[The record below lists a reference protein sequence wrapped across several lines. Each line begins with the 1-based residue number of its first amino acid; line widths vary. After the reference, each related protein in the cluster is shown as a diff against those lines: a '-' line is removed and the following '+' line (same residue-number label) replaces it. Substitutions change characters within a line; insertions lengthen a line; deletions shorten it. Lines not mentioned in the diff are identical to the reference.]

1 MSALRVFELAREY
14 KTPVRQFLQKIRQGG
29 VDASGHFD
37 ELTEE
42 QAVLVKKIMKT
53 SGGSV
58 VASTKGTATGVRRRV
73 ISAHKEEDEPEKE
86 VEEEAPR
93 VITIKARTRTGA
105 DENRP
110 RRIRKAA
117 KTEGNEAP
125 VEKKPEETVA
135 VESDIDTPVVPAKE
149 LETQESVAV
158 PKLTKHT
165 AQPAIKAEAQ
175 PTPEG
180 TSALKKDATKA
191 KKPQEAQPRRQAPEN
206 KKAPKKAAEPDKTDK
221 KGVKKEKRVEHP
233 DRPER

>member
-14 KTPVRQFLQKIRQGG
+14 KTPVRQFLQTIRQGG

-42 QAVLVKKIMKT
+42 QAALVKKIMKT

-73 ISAHKEEDEPEKE
+73 ISAHKEEDEVEPEKA

-125 VEKKPEETVA
+125 VEKNRKRRLLSSQTSKLLSFPQRSWKPKN
-135 VESDIDTPVVPAKE
+135 PLLFP
-149 LETQESVAV
+149 
-158 PKLTKHT
+158 
-165 AQPAIKAEAQ
+165 
-175 PTPEG
+175 
-180 TSALKKDATKA
+180 
-191 KKPQEAQPRRQAPEN
+191 N
-206 KKAPKKAAEPDKTDK
+206 
-221 KGVKKEKRVEHP
+221 
-233 DRPER
+233 